1 MCVKNKRN
9 MCRRDTPSSGLVA
22 LKGAIKHV
30 VCELCWRFILVVSCS
45 CKHTV
50 MKRKRVSELEREIES
65 RVVQEIENGRE
76 EEGGEEVGDRVAE

>member
-1 MCVKNKRN
+1 
-9 MCRRDTPSSGLVA
+9 
-22 LKGAIKHV
+22 
-30 VCELCWRFILVVSCS
+30 
-45 CKHTV
+45 